1 MMSLRRLSQWSAIA
15 LVLALPLLSRG
26 SALFEAYGR
35 GASHVRDLAS
45 TWEYALYTAFAIAF
59 GGLEDPAGLAALFQG
74 SYWSITLFGITID
87 DPLALLGHAVAGA
100 SLHWPLIAGAA
111 LPLILAVFAGR
122 FFCGWICPV
131 NTLLELNAKLRSWL
145 KPTFPGLGP
154 SGLVVS
160 ARLRWGVLVA
170 ALALSLAAG
179 FSVFPF
185 ILPYAALAR
194 DWHLVVY
201 GGAAA
206 GFGVL
211 FFLVLAVVELL
222 VAPRIWCRSLCP
234 TGLVLEVAGGR
245 RLFRIRRK
253 PQAECLDG
261 CSACITACPVGVNPR
276 DELAT
281 EHCLSCNVCVARC
294 PADVLETSLRG
305 PRLVAPLALVL
316 ILAAPFLVP
325 ATAAAHHIKGLPH
338 YGYLENYPQ
347 VPTTELHASAP
358 PFEVT
363 VVAYALE
370 GIERSRSNHP
380 DDVMV
385 YVAVTDT
392 SVGKAS
398 TGPLDVVFRPAGGG
412 AELVRSLAAPL
423 EETVYR
429 LRASLSER
437 AYDVE
442 IRIGGPAGT
451 VATTRLSLGGEVS
464 LWAVAIAV
472 VLALAVVAIGYRV
485 LRRSLR
491 HRRLVEPH
499 ANAEG
504 GHGAEPSA

>member
-222 VAPRIWCRSLCP
+222 VAPRLWCRSLCP

-253 PQAECLDG
+253 PQAEYLAG
-261 CSACITACPVGVNPR
+261 CSACNHRVRPVGVNPR

-305 PRLVAPLALVL
+305 PRLVAPARPRPDPRRALPGAGNRRRASHQGP
-316 ILAAPFLVP
+316 AALRLPRELPTGADNRAARIGAAVRGHGGRLCTRRHRAQPFEPSRRRDGLRSG
-325 ATAAAHHIKGLPH
+325 HRHQRGKGLH
-338 YGYLENYPQ
+338 RAAGR
-347 VPTTELHASAP
+347 
-358 PFEVT
+358 
-363 VVAYALE
+363 
-370 GIERSRSNHP
+370 G
-380 DDVMV
+380 
-385 YVAVTDT
+385 
-392 SVGKAS
+392 
-398 TGPLDVVFRPAGGG
+398 AGGG

-499 ANAEG
+499 TNAEG